1 MILVLSTFPD
11 ADTAASVVRVLVEEK
26 LAACGSILPGMRSIY
41 AWEGKIEDSAEVA
54 VLIKTPAPLYARLE
68 KRLAKLHP
76 YEVPEIVA
84 WEPGAVA
91 KSYAAWVASAA
102 SADRP

>member
-11 ADTAASVVRVLVEEK
+11 ADTAAGVVRKLVEEK
-26 LAACGSILPGMRSIY
+26 LAACGNIIPGVRSIY
-41 AWEGKIEDSAEVA
+41 AWEGKIEDTGEVA
-54 VLIKTPAPLYARLE
+54 VLLKTQSSLYAKLE

-76 YEVPEIVA
+76 YDTPEIVA

-91 KSYAAWVASAA
+91 APYAAWVAAVTQVS
-102 SADRP
+102 